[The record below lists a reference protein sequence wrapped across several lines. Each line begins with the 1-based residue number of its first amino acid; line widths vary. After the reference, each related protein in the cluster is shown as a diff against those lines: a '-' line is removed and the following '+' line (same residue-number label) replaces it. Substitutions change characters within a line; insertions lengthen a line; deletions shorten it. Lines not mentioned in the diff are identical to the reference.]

1 MILAIYGDSA
11 CALVTS
17 GVLASIGHQVTL
29 YLPDGAI
36 KDQLMQG
43 NEPFSEPNLQALL
56 QQQMKDGRLAFADFA
71 QIPEQDDMP
80 DAVLLAFDA
89 NDYILAERVVSQ
101 YAQIQINVLII
112 NQSTFSIG
120 SSDKLAKLLNARQY
134 LVYLPDFIQEGA
146 AIQTFSRPNKIILG
160 CADHQAEIMVRE
172 IFRPLNRLKD
182 QFLVM
187 SLREAEFTKFAVSG
201 MLATRV
207 SFMNDLAN
215 VADHMGVDIER
226 VRMGMGS
233 DQRIGEAYLYPGCGF
248 GGHSF
253 SREVGSLAYTI
264 ADVGAKSRL
273 LDEVLAINELQKEAL
288 FRKLWRYYDCNLK
301 GKMIGIWG
309 ASFKPNTSRIDNAPV
324 LRLLDAFLAQGA
336 TVKLHDPKALGNIA
350 RLYGD
355 NAQLVLCNQQY
366 EAASG
371 VDALL
376 LVTEWKQYWSPNFKR
391 LLQSMRTPLILDGRN
406 IYDPNYVKSLGFDY
420 MGVGRA

>member
-1 MILAIYGDSA
+1 MILAIYGDSL

-36 KDQLMQG
+36 KNLLLQG
-43 NEPFSEPNLQALL
+43 HEPYFEPNLQALL
-56 QQQMKDGRLAFADFA
+56 QQQIRDGRLAYADFV
-71 QIPEQDDMP
+71 QTQTGDDSP

-89 NDYILAERVVSQ
+89 ADYALAEQVVAQ
-101 YAQIQINVLII
+101 YVQLQLDVLII

-120 SSDKLAKLLNARQY
+120 SSDRLAKLLGTRQQ
-134 LVYLPDFIQEGA
+134 LVYLPDFTQEGA
-146 AIQTFSRPNKIILG
+146 AIQTFSRPNKFILG
-160 CADHQAEIMVRE
+160 CADHQAEIVLRE
-172 IFRPLNRLKD
+172 IFRPLNRLKE

-187 SLREAEFTKFAVSG
+187 SRREAEFTKFAVSG

-226 VRMGMGS
+226 VRIGMGS

-253 SREVGSLAYTI
+253 SREVSSLAHTI

-288 FRKLWRYYDCNLK
+288 FRKLWRYYDGNLQ
-301 GKMIGIWG
+301 GRVIGIWG

-355 NAQLVLCNQQY
+355 HAQLVLCNQQY

-391 LLQSMRTPLILDGRN
+391 LLQSMKTPLILDGRN